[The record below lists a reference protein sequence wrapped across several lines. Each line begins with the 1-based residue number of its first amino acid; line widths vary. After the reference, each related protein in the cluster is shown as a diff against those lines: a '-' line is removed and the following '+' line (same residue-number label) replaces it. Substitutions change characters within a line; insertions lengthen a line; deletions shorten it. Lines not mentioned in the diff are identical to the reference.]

1 MNTENL
7 IQYLSRNARPQP
19 SLSPAAAV
27 MIAAIAALVVAL
39 VLSIVWLTPRADLVI
54 AEIGQ
59 NHVFLLKIAFALAV
73 VFSALPVV
81 RDLSIPGRRLGFWT
95 LLTVLPFTAIAI
107 LAVHELW
114 HLSVRQWSHHVG
126 LASTLECLWQIPAL
140 AIPALAILMIA
151 VRRLAPTD
159 LVRTGAYIGL
169 AAGGIGA
176 LGYAFHCHDDS
187 LAFVAIFYTLAI
199 FEMTILGALLGP
211 KLLKWAPPPIP

>member
-7 IQYLSRNARPQP
+7 IKQLSRNARPQP
-19 SLSPAAAV
+19 TLSPAAAV

-39 VLSIVWLTPRADLVI
+39 ALSIVWLRPRADLII

-73 VFSALPVV
+73 VFSALPIV

-95 LLTVLPFTAIAI
+95 LLTILPFTAIAI
-107 LAVHELW
+107 LAVHELS
-114 HLSVRQWSHHVG
+114 HLSVHQWSHHVG

-140 AIPALAILMIA
+140 AIPALVILMIV

-169 AAGGIGA
+169 TAGGIGT

-187 LAFVAIFYTLAI
+187 LAFIAIFYTLSI
-199 FEMTILGALLGP
+199 LEMMLLGALIGP
-211 KLLKWAPPPIP
+211 RALKWTTPRTL